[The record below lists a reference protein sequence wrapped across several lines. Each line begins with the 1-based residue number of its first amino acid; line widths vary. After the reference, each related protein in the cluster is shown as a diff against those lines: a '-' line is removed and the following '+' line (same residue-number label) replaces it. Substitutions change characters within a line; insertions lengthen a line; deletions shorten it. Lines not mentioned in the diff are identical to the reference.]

1 MIDRS
6 RPCDKVGETM
16 KVLIAWCLSLSESAY
31 LGRHNQLAKIVH
43 QQISMLFNLLCRTT
57 DTGPEPVMEAPNVI
71 VYWDR
76 SIITDKTTD
85 FNRPDT
91 VLIDIQNK
99 TTLVIDTA
107 VPLNHNLPKTVTEEI
122 TKNEN
127 LALEIR
133 KFWRLNNHSI

>member
-1 MIDRS
+1 
-6 RPCDKVGETM
+6 
-16 KVLIAWCLSLSESAY
+16 
-31 LGRHNQLAKIVH
+31 
-43 QQISMLFNLLCRTT
+43 
-57 DTGPEPVMEAPNVI
+57 MEAPNVI

-107 VPLNHNLPKTVTEEI
+107 VPSNHNLPKTVKEEI